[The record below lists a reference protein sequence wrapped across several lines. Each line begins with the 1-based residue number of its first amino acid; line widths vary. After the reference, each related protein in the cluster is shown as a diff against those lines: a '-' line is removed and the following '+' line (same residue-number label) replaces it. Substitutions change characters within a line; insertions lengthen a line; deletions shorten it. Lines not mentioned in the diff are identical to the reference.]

1 MLNYEKG
8 DIMSEENCEA
18 DLRKK
23 KKISKEDKFHDS
35 SNPELI
41 GESVCFHDERI
52 DENVD
57 KDVDPLAHKSPPSS
71 SNKEAAP
78 RTPGITKKH
87 RQK

>member
-1 MLNYEKG
+1 MP
-8 DIMSEENCEA
+8 EENCEA
-18 DLRKK
+18 DQRKK

-35 SNPELI
+35 TNPELI
-41 GESVCFHDERI
+41 DEPVCFHDERI

-57 KDVDPLAHKSPPSS
+57 KDVDPLEHKSPPSS
-71 SNKEAAP
+71 SNKEATP